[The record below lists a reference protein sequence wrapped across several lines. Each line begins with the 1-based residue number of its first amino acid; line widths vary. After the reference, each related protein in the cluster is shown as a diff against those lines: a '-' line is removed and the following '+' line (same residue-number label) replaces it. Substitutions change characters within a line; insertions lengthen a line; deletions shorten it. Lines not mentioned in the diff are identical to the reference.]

1 MKNSI
6 NNVLKDISDESLIVI
21 WRMRRLIKGILFDF
35 DGTLSDFAVR
45 WIDPIEATLLT
56 MREDM
61 SLEVIRRQLKEAF
74 PKIIRAST
82 GNSSM
87 VLLKIT
93 WTIGRSVGFG
103 RIETIRFI
111 RKLLK
116 DKEAFRNITPFS
128 ETGKTIQSLNHMGY
142 KLALVT
148 TASNDTIDIA
158 YEKIPELASFSSIV
172 TRDRVKKTKPDPS
185 GVELA
190 FKELGLTK
198 EECIMVG
205 DMPVDI
211 LAGQKAGCR
220 TILTIQ
226 QREKEL
232 DEHHFDQLMSYSPDM
247 VIRSLDDLVN
257 LAQLGFPVL
266 KKC

>member
-1 MKNSI
+1 M
-6 NNVLKDISDESLIVI
+6 
-21 WRMRRLIKGILFDF
+21 IKGILFDF

-45 WIDPIEATLLT
+45 WIVPIEATLLT

-61 SLEVIRRQLKEAF
+61 SLELIRARLKEAF

-82 GNSSM
+82 GNSSRI
-87 VLLKIT
+87 LLKIT
-93 WTIGRSVGFG
+93 WTVGRSAGLG

-116 DKEAFRNITPFS
+116 NKEAFRNITPFT
-128 ETGKTIQSLNHMGY
+128 ETGRTIQALKHMGY

-148 TASNDTIDIA
+148 TASNSTIEHA
-158 YEKIPELASFSSIV
+158 YEKIPELTSFDSIV

-190 FKELGLTK
+190 FNELDLTK
-198 EECIMVG
+198 DECIIVG
-205 DMPVDI
+205 DMPVDLI
-211 LAGQKAGCR
+211 AGKEAGCR

-226 QREKEL
+226 QWEKEL
-232 DEHHFDQLMSYSPDM
+232 DDHHYAQLMSYSPDI
-247 VIRSLDDLVN
+247 VVRSLEDIIN

-266 KKC
+266 D